1 MRWLW
6 QASVWHPDAI
16 PPDEWDHRHQRRVS
30 LPLLDALMIVAG
42 VWAMRFGSPLLNDLF
57 EPELVDLGGAIL
69 AASAATCL
77 IGVAFPR
84 LWRIELF
91 GKTALVFLLVTYAS
105 AITFFP
111 RNPDPSSGFVAF
123 VICGMLIFPCT
134 RMVELIEIRRRNRE
148 KKGRTDG

>member
-1 MRWLW
+1 MRGVW

-30 LPLLDALMIVAG
+30 LPLLDSLMIAAG
-42 VWAMRFGSPLLNDLF
+42 VWAMHFGSPLLNDLF
-57 EPELVDLGGAIL
+57 KPELVDLGGAIL
-69 AASAATCL
+69 AVSAATCL
-77 IGVAFPR
+77 FGVVFPR
-84 LWRIELF
+84 LWGIELV

-123 VICGMLIFPCT
+123 IICAMLVFPCT
-134 RMVELIEIRRRNRE
+134 RMIELIEKRKRKRAE
-148 KKGRTDG
+148 KGRTYG